1 MTHAA
6 GGRRT
11 RTGRLR
17 PRVIA
22 LFAAPAL
29 ALTLAGCSEVQQA
42 VDSANQAIDGAQSL
56 LDAPAQ
62 IAAACDSALAALAS
76 GQTPA
81 EAQAAMDG
89 ALAELDQALGSAGS
103 LPGIAQL
110 RDAFV
115 AAADSLAGDAAGVAA
130 ARPAVT
136 TACAPFT
143 G

>member
-6 GGRRT
+6 RGRRT
-11 RTGRLR
+11 LKGVLR
-17 PRVIA
+17 PHLVAMI
-22 LFAAPAL
+22 AAPAL

-56 LDAPAQ
+56 LDTPAQ
-62 IAAACDSALAALAS
+62 IGAACASALAALSS
-76 GQTPA
+76 GQTPDQ
-81 EAQAAMDG
+81 AQAAMDG

-115 AAADSLAGDAAGVAA
+115 AAADSLAGNTAGVEA

-136 TACAPFT
+136 AACAPFT
-143 G
+143 Q